1 MVGWGSR
8 GLLDE
13 WALVGV
19 DGLGRGLGSRM
30 GLGGVDLTGMG
41 GSVER
46 AIHDPHQFL
55 SQWLPSHLA
64 AHLPYVHCATNFCLN
79 FSPVCYKTSS
89 KLR

>member
-46 AIHDPHQFL
+46 AIHTSFSVSGCPAT
-55 SQWLPSHLA
+55 SQLICHMCIVQPIFA
-64 AHLPYVHCATNFCLN
+64 
-79 FSPVCYKTSS
+79 
-89 KLR
+89 